1 MDLMNYLKKK
11 PKSIFTRIYNQI
23 KSLLVLILI
32 FSAIISIILS
42 EWIDGI
48 AIIAIIVINAFIG
61 IYQEINAEKV

>member
-1 MDLMNYLKKK
+1 
-11 PKSIFTRIYNQI
+11 
-23 KSLLVLILI
+23 LILI

-61 IYQEINAEKV
+61 IYQEINAEKSLKALKK